1 MVALAP
7 PIAPYVPVRYTAL
20 HRNMVSSISQVISER
35 IDQARSVLF
44 LIWGRKDYRGN
55 QKIDDWQVRPSVPS
69 LSGISDS
76 PNSIRWNAAFQIA
89 MKLHQILV
97 NRPWLLPLFE

>member
-1 MVALAP
+1 
-7 PIAPYVPVRYTAL
+7 
-20 HRNMVSSISQVISER
+20 MVSSISQVISER

-69 LSGISDS
+69 MSGISDS

-97 NRPWLLPLFE
+97 NRPCRLSENYGEKWFKSTRYGIITI